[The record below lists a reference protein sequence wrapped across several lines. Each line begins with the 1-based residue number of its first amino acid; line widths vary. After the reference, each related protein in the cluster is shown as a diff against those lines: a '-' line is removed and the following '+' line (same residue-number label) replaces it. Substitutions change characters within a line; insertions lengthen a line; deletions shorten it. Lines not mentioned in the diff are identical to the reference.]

1 VDKSTLTLALSL
13 SGRGDGTLI
22 DLDYDSGEGVSN
34 AMNMS
39 NPKRHRIYPPIL
51 AAARELRQPQT
62 PAEQKLW
69 ARVRDRQL
77 GGFKI
82 RRQHIIDR
90 FIIDF
95 YCADRKLCIEVDGDS
110 HTEPDQ
116 IEYDQARTKWLN
128 EEGYRVVR
136 FTNREVFNQIEAV
149 LESILNECNQ
159 PSP

>member
-1 VDKSTLTLALSL
+1 MKDKS
-13 SGRGDGTLI
+13 
-22 DLDYDSGEGVSN
+22 
-34 AMNMS
+34 
-39 NPKRHRIYPPIL
+39 HRIYPPIL

-95 YCADRKLCIEVDGDS
+95 
-110 HTEPDQ
+110 
-116 IEYDQARTKWLN
+116 
-128 EEGYRVVR
+128 
-136 FTNREVFNQIEAV
+136 
-149 LESILNECNQ
+149 
-159 PSP
+159 